1 MEVGRCKETDKP
13 NLWKPTDTNEYL
25 NPNLAILRTMGTGK
39 TQTVKLMLKQ
49 LKGQEGLNTDGES
62 LGMLIFDYKDDYVD
76 DEFVNATIATVFEP
90 SNIPINPLS
99 LFGNNRLALI
109 NTVNKGGCHQ
119 VLVQIQSFSN
129 FAVNLRPMRA
139 VSSHCLIGF
148 QVASSVCHAYN
159 YICERTENVD

>member
-62 LGMLIFDYKDDYVD
+62 LGMLIFDYQ
-76 DEFVNATIATVFEP
+76 
-90 SNIPINPLS
+90 
-99 LFGNNRLALI
+99 NRR
-109 NTVNKGGCHQ
+109 K
-119 VLVQIQSFSN
+119 
-129 FAVNLRPMRA
+129 
-139 VSSHCLIGF
+139 
-148 QVASSVCHAYN
+148 ASSFRWGMDSRCCTAAK
-159 YICERTENVD
+159 